1 MKTPIERALDRWQE
15 AADFLN
21 EVIKQEGTIEINNRK
36 IWSGIL
42 HDWDNEDWT
51 LVLEAVGDLYTHH
64 RGFFKSYHKEAF
76 QNTVKTIIDRGH
88 EHPRIL
94 DTKAYKGLEWRMLM
108 TLREL
113 WNSATDQHIPQRK
126 KESAYE

>member
-1 MKTPIERALDRWQE
+1 MKTNLERGLDRWQE

-21 EVIKQEGTIEINNRK
+21 SIILEHGTIEINNRK

-42 HDWDNEDWT
+42 HDWDNEDWQ
-51 LVLEAVGDLYTHH
+51 LVLEAVGDLYSNH
-64 RGFFKSYHKEAF
+64 RGFFKQYHKEALE
-76 QNTVKTIIDRGH
+76 NCVKTLIDRGQD
-88 EHPRIL
+88 HPRIL

-113 WNSATDQHIPQRK
+113 WNHATDQHLPQRK
-126 KESAYE
+126 KVLSYE